1 MTPENQSSLNLV
13 TTELIV
19 DQLLG
24 FFTEKNQ
31 QGGWRHTFLKT
42 PWKFLFLYFIP
53 GNSRQNKA
61 PPLEI
66 PQNCVRSL
74 GNSNSIEGQKPRPL
88 EIPHYF
94 FGAIALSYPPFC
106 YWWLIM
112 KKGSWNLYRSPNNP
126 NPKGGGYESAIPI
139 APPFFLGHPWKF
151 HFTFY

>member
-1 MTPENQSSLNLV
+1 MNYLPILEKKPSTQGWGYTILKTILDF
-13 TTELIV
+13 LI
-19 DQLLG
+19 
-24 FFTEKNQ
+24 FFT
-31 QGGWRHTFLKT
+31 L
-42 PWKFLFLYFIP
+42 PWKFQTKQ
-53 GNSRQNKA
+53 SST
-61 PPLEI
+61 LEI

>member
-66 PQNCVRSL
+66 PQNCVKSL
-74 GNSNSIEGQKPRPL
+74 GNSKAKPPKPL

-94 FGAIALSYPPFC
+94 FLVTLVNSFC
-106 YWWLIM
+106 YLFDNPGNLI
-112 KKGSWNLYRSPNNP
+112 SSTPP
-126 NPKGGGYESAIPI
+126 PI
-139 APPFFLGHPWKF
+139 YLGN
-151 HFTFY
+151 